1 MDYSNIC
8 ANDGCETTFKKKT
21 HNQKYCSD
29 KCCREATNRKIM
41 ERYYENKRLRSGA
54 PRKCTECSAILSK
67 YNLGKVCA
75 TCEAEQERSGKIVLM
90 NQLATIVWD

>member
-1 MDYSNIC
+1 MEYSNIC
-8 ANDGCETTFKKKT
+8 ANDGCDVAFQKKT

-54 PRKCTECSAILSK
+54 PRECTQCSATLSK

-75 TCEAEQERSGKIVLM
+75 SCEAQIIQNGKAMLM
-90 NQLATIVWD
+90 NQIATITWE